1 MGIFKASLFYFIL
14 IYKPLYLFGSDSFSI
29 EEKVGQLMMVGFKGD
44 KGDNFLAQFIKNCPV
59 GGVIFYNFLNGPLDF
74 EGTKHLSADIQ
85 SHPGIPRFIAIDQE
99 GGRVQRCKKGF
110 TLIPPACEWEVM
122 GHNALISLA
131 DSIGFELSQAGITM
145 NFSPVVDLEQP
156 FSSVLRG
163 RTISRNPLVITKIA
177 RTFVEGFKKHQV
189 MGVIKHFPGHGAA
202 FLDSHYQIPQITKSF
217 SRLKRE
223 DLIPFEL
230 LAPKVDAIMMG
241 HLLVEDFDCD
251 HIVPLSK
258 KWHDYLRNDL
268 KFEGLIISDS
278 LVMQAVL
285 NDTKDLFEACLQ
297 ALKAGTDILLLGG
310 RFLTETNQTL
320 SFKKIREIHRRLFL
334 VAQADPVV
342 KQRVE
347 ESFRRIMNAKKK
359 LGLLKH
365 SRFENEVF

>member
-1 MGIFKASLFYFIL
+1 MGIFKASLFYFVL
-14 IYKPLYLFGSDSFSI
+14 IYKPLSLIGSDIFSL
-29 EEKVGQLMMVGFKGD
+29 EEKVGQLLMVGFKGD
-44 KGDNFLAQFIKNCPV
+44 RGDNFLARFIENCPV
-59 GGVIFYNFLNGPLDF
+59 GGVIFYNFLNGSLDF

-85 SHPGIPRFIAIDQE
+85 SYPGIPRFIAIDQE

-110 TLIPPACEWEVM
+110 TLIPPASEWESI
-122 GHNALISLA
+122 GHNGLVSLA
-131 DSIGFELSQAGITM
+131 DSIGYELSQAGITM

-177 RTFVEGFKKHQV
+177 RTFVEGFKTHRV

-202 FLDSHYQIPQITKSF
+202 FLDSHYQTPQITKSF
-217 SRLKRE
+217 SRLQRE
-223 DLIPFEL
+223 DLVPFAL

-241 HLLVEDFDCD
+241 HLQVKDFDCD
-251 HIVPLSK
+251 HIVTLSK

-285 NDTKDLFEACLQ
+285 NDAQDIFQACLL

-320 SFKKIREIHRRLFL
+320 SFKKIQKIHRRLFL
-334 VAQADPVV
+334 EAQADPMV